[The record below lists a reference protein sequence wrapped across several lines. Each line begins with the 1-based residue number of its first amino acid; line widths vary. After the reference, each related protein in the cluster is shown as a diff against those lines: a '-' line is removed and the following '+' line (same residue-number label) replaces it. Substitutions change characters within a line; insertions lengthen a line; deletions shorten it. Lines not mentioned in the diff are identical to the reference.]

1 MESSAF
7 SPSGSDMM
15 NRKKML
21 LPVGII
27 VLAVLLVVVFTQWR
41 GAEAKLKQLSVQME
55 TLQGNPQQN
64 QEKAKEIVE
73 KVRKLIEIPE
83 GVEPTVAAIVDV
95 AQLRERNAF
104 YNKAENGD
112 FLIVTTSR
120 AILYDP
126 DQNVILDVVP
136 VQIDNAAAAASAAA
150 SAKASV
156 RAAASAAT
164 SAR

>member
-1 MESSAF
+1 M
-7 SPSGSDMM
+7 SGNDMM

-21 LPVGII
+21 LPAGVI
-27 VLAVLLVVVFTQWR
+27 VLAVLLVAVFTQWR

-136 VQIDNAAAAASAAA
+136 VQIDNAAPAGSAAA
-150 SAKASV
+150 SAKTSV